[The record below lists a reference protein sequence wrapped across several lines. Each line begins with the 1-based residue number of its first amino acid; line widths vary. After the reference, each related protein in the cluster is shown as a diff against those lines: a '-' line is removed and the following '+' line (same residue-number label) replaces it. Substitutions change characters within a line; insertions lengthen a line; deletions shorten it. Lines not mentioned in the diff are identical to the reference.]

1 MSSSASS
8 SSASSTNITTLALQS
23 PVQLE
28 ASAKPTLATA
38 WYSDSANLKH
48 IEAVANG
55 PNSVLAPLA
64 KKELE
69 KAVALKADHK
79 KKEAQLK
86 DILKCSYAL
95 EKVRRIMEESVKKH
109 GEWDE
114 DLKVQAN
121 KYSPLLIDYE
131 AYQKAE
137 KKRKADGAN
146 SPPAKPAKKTKTDST
161 ISPAKMMP
169 KPQEAAAPKPIEMPE
184 GLKTPPTSPT
194 DADKMEMAESYMAS
208 AGGANC
214 ATLEGE
220 LRSAVVERR
229 KRINGDGSKE
239 DGEEDDANADAPA
252 E

>member
-1 MSSSASS
+1 MSSSSSS
-8 SSASSTNITTLALQS
+8 SSALVLRG
-23 PVQLE
+23 PVQAE
-28 ASAKPTLATA
+28 APAKPALAAA
-38 WYSDSANLKH
+38 WYNDSATVKGV
-48 IEAVANG
+48 EVVANG
-55 PNSVLAPLA
+55 ANSALAPLA

-69 KAVALKADHK
+69 KVDALKAEHK

-95 EKVRRIMEESVKKH
+95 EKVRRITEESVKKY

-114 DLKVQAN
+114 ELKEQAN

-137 KKRKADGAN
+137 KKRKADDAN
-146 SPPAKPAKKTKTDST
+146 STPVKKAKTDST
-161 ISPAKMMP
+161 ISPAKMMMP

-184 GLKTPPTSPT
+184 ELKTPPTSPT
-194 DADKMEMAESYMAS
+194 DADKIEMAESYMAS

-229 KRINGDGSKE
+229 KRIDGDGSKE
-239 DGEEDDANADAPA
+239 DGEEDDANA

>member
-8 SSASSTNITTLALQS
+8 SSASSATTTTLALRS
-23 PVQLE
+23 PVQME
-28 ASAKPTLATA
+28 APAKPTLATA
-38 WYSDSANLKH
+38 WYNDSATLKG

-55 PNSVLAPLA
+55 TNGVLAPLA

-95 EKVRRIMEESVKKH
+95 EKVRRIMQESVAKY

-114 DLKVQAN
+114 DLKEQAN
-121 KYSPLLIDYE
+121 KYSPLLLDYE

-137 KKRKADGAN
+137 KKRKADEKD
-146 SPPAKPAKKTKTDST
+146 STPAKPAKKAKTDST

-169 KPQEAAAPKPIEMPE
+169 KTQEATAAAAAAAIEMPE
-184 GLKTPPTSPT
+184 GFKTPPTSPT
-194 DADKMEMAESYMAS
+194 DAD
-208 AGGANC
+208 
-214 ATLEGE
+214 
-220 LRSAVVERR
+220 
-229 KRINGDGSKE
+229 
-239 DGEEDDANADAPA
+239 ADAETA
-252 E
+252 ELL